1 MKKFRSSFNHLVREK
16 LIAGQSDTT
25 PSPETRDL
33 TRLYSDVIVDHAGT
47 FEYKNQDITIN
58 TGGKQWSLQGAMGY
72 GNSPVGNGTKPYRSF
87 MSNLIDNL
95 SVTDAYTGSTTQSHI
110 TFGPLHHTGAG
121 VTCSVGVAEQYVS
134 ANPARHGHAA
144 GTDHR
149 LITVYG
155 VKTSGSHVAGDTGN
169 YTDQQNGIMHLCYRN
184 AADNGKGYSIY
195 VETQDENGT
204 NSEQLLTPNVH
215 FSTPYGR
222 LMPVSFNLEPNGDFK
237 FRVDGVAIESN
248 LDQLNNAASSPA
260 SLAMPASG
268 SLHMTV
274 RSMSPTP
281 FTSPWPGLDAPVCRI
296 TNVAVND
303 NDNSDGLD
311 DVGLPPFIVGIPCTP
326 VRDSIDDW
334 ELPMSVLD
342 PSNSWI
348 PYAESS
354 PTVEYGLSAVAD
366 SQLFETRGV
375 AASGTNNPLYVM
387 TADKSTLEADLTELG
402 LIGLSGVEAV
412 NATVF
417 ESAVLG
423 PYNITLQLKQAGTY
437 TDITSSNT
445 IEGVGTDF
453 VTSTT
458 TFFQD
463 VSDQDMS
470 LDSFASG
477 MVFTLNISG

>member
-47 FEYKNQDITIN
+47 FEYQRQDITVN
-58 TGGKQWSLQGAMGY
+58 TGGKQWTLQGAMGY

-87 MSNLIDNL
+87 MSNLIDNTMA
-95 SVTDAYTGSTTQSHI
+95 TDAFTGSPTQSYI
-110 TFGPLHHTGAG
+110 TFGPLHHTGVG
-121 VTCSVGVAEQYVS
+121 VTCSMGVAEQYVS
-134 ANPARHGHAA
+134 DATPRHGYPA

-149 LITVYG
+149 LISIYG
-155 VKTSGSHVAGDTGN
+155 VKSAASHVAGDTGN
-169 YTDQQNGIMHLCYRN
+169 YTDQQNGIIHLCYRN
-184 AADNGKGYSIY
+184 AADNGKGYSIF

-204 NSEQLLTPNVH
+204 VSEQLITPNVH

-222 LMPVSFNLEPNGDFK
+222 LMPVSFNLEPNGDFT
-237 FRVDGVAIESN
+237 FRVDAVEIQSN
-248 LDQLNNAASSPA
+248 LDQLTDASTSPA
-260 SLAMPASG
+260 ALTMPTG
-268 SLHMTV
+268 GQLYMTV
-274 RSMSPTP
+274 RGMSPTP
-281 FTSPWPGLDAPVCRI
+281 FTSPWPGVDAPICRI
-296 TNVAVND
+296 TNIAVND
-303 NDNSDGLD
+303 NDDSDGLG

-326 VRDSIDDW
+326 VRDKLEDW
-334 ELPMSVLD
+334 DLPISVLD
-342 PSNSWI
+342 PGGTWI

-375 AASGTNNPLYVM
+375 AASGTNSPLYVL
-387 TADKSTLEADLTELG
+387 TADKNTLQTDLTELG
-402 LIGLSGVEAV
+402 LIGLSGVEAI
-412 NATVF
+412 NATMF

-423 PYNITLQLKQAGTY
+423 PYNITLQIKESGSY
-437 TDITSSNT
+437 NNITNSNT

-463 VSDQDMS
+463 ESNQDMS
-470 LDSFASG
+470 LDSFANG
-477 MVFTLNISG
+477 MVFTINISG